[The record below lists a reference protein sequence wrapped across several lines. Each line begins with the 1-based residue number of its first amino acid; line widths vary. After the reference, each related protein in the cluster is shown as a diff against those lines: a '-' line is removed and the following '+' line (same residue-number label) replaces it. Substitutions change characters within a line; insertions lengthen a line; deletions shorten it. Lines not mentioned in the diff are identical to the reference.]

1 MAMNTSNKKVPVN
14 QLRWKLDPST
24 LPFETTEDIEPLR
37 EIVGQRRGVEAFRFG
52 MGMNKE
58 GYNVFVTGMPG
69 SGRLSTVRKLLE
81 EISKKNGKV
90 PDDLCYVNNFKKPE
104 SPLLLRFEAGMGS
117 QFKKD
122 VHDFIETLR
131 IRVLRWL
138 MYRWGSLND
147 RK

>member
-1 MAMNTSNKKVPVN
+1 MAMNTSNKKVPID
-14 QLRWKLDPST
+14 QLRWKLDPAT

-81 EISKKNGKV
+81 EISEKNGKL

-104 SPLLLRFEAGMGS
+104 SPLL
-117 QFKKD
+117 
-122 VHDFIETLR
+122 
-131 IRVLRWL
+131 
-138 MYRWGSLND
+138 
-147 RK
+147 